1 MIQKMIKEVEE
12 SKVLD
17 ENEYFDIANRT
28 LG

>member
-28 LG
+28 RG